1 MEESAMIQ
9 LDWLLGK
16 KGNIES
22 LPDRVWMSEQAKYA
36 GIAREAAQALDSDDP
51 PSVIV
56 LVAHFS
62 NVLAELEATADRAG
76 LDRRGVRCALAQTWE
91 EPLGAS
97 LGEVAHSLII
107 VGERHPLRSHDEA
120 VIKTAASA
128 SGRSRLVFHLSLED
142 PLMQRFS
149 NAWVGDTLKR
159 LGMGENTPIKSKM
172 VSRRLRMAQ
181 KKIEADSTNELP
193 AESAEEWLRI
203 NRPD

>member
-1 MEESAMIQ
+1 MVH

-36 GIAREAAQALDSDDP
+36 GIAREVSQALDSGDP
-51 PSVIV
+51 PSAIV
-56 LVAHFS
+56 LVAHFTD
-62 NVLAELEATADRAG
+62 VLAELEATVDRAG
-76 LDRRGVRCALAQTWE
+76 LDRRVVRCALAKTWGE
-91 EPLGAS
+91 HLGGS

-120 VIKTAASA
+120 VVETAAGA
-128 SGRSRLVFHLSLED
+128 SGRSRVVFHLSLED

-149 NAWVGDTLKR
+149 KAWVGDTLKR
-159 LGMGENTPIKSKM
+159 LGMGEDKSIKSKL

-181 KKIEADSTNELP
+181 KKIEADSTSDLP

-203 NRPD
+203 NRPE